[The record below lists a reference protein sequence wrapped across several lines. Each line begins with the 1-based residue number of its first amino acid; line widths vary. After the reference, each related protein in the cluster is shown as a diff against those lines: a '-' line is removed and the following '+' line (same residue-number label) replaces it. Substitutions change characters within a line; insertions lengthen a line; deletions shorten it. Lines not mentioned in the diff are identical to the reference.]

1 MHARNANTTQRP
13 GRSLSHPES
22 VESDEG
28 KTTKGTEEGGGGKW
42 RFCMFSD
49 GGSSLPAV
57 STGALRE
64 RRLPRQPPPHPG
76 NIESEA

>member
-28 KTTKGTEEGGGGKW
+28 KTTKGTEEGGGQMEVLHVLRR
-42 RFCMFSD
+42 RFFAP
-49 GGSSLPAV
+49 SSLDRSA
-57 STGALRE
+57 E
-64 RRLPRQPPPHPG
+64 RK
-76 NIESEA
+76 ETA